1 MTEPCDSHF
10 TPIDSSHDMEP
21 HGKTEYASS
30 AQYFHDV
37 AETYATRYSA
47 PTPAGYTLR
56 VRQQRVL
63 EMLETSCG
71 KVLDVGCGPGVLCR
85 ELRHRGYKVWGVDP
99 APGMIDQCLNSMG
112 SDSESR
118 FTVGSANSLPYSD
131 GFFDCV
137 TCIGVLAPKQAYPS
151 ALKEMTRVLKEGGI
165 LIVSFPNHLSPYV
178 VWKSYI
184 FYPLVALLRPLFYRV
199 VGRSLPP
206 SLYSGSPVAVMPSF
220 KHLHTARAVKRMMA
234 NQNTEVTD
242 IVYFNYNVFLPPL
255 DEIFPR
261 WTLKILT
268 NLEGLRFG
276 KLKWLGTGY
285 LIRTRKQ

>member
-1 MTEPCDSHF
+1 MKDL
-10 TPIDSSHDMEP
+10 SSSV
-21 HGKTEYASS
+21 K
-30 AQYFHDV
+30 YFHDV
-37 AETYATRYSA
+37 AETYAARYRT
-47 PTPAGYTLR
+47 PTPAGYALR
-56 VRQQRVL
+56 IRQQRVL

-85 ELRHRGYKVWGVDP
+85 ELRDRGYEVWGVDA
-99 APGMIDQCLNSMG
+99 APGMIDQCRKSMG
-112 SDSESR
+112 SDAESH
-118 FTVGSANSLPYSD
+118 FSVGSANSLAYSD

-137 TCIGVLAPKQAYPS
+137 TCIGVPVSKQGYPS
-151 ALKEMTRVLKEGGI
+151 AFKEMTRILKRGGI

-178 VWKSYI
+178 VWKSYV
-184 FYPLVALLRPLFYRV
+184 FYPLVALLRPLFYRMV
-199 VGRSLPP
+199 RRSSPP

-220 KHLHTARAVKRMMA
+220 KQLHTAKAVKKMMA
-234 NQNTEVTD
+234 DQNTELTD
-242 IVYFNYNVFLPPL
+242 IVYHNFNVFLPPL

-285 LIRTRKQ
+285 LIRAKKHREVNRW